1 MLRWGM
7 VDEKV
12 GIHWRGESI
21 VYEFRLCFLSSRI
34 WECFFCVK
42 DLRDNRPE
50 KLQGTRGKLSVRKKA
65 EAASEALVR
74 GATGVNSSL
83 YGDSTRDLRDF
94 TACHVNLRRGNLE
107 GKRERKPCT
116 SIAISHDVSPSVF
129 VRREP
134 TNRGRRGTGA
144 DSSGRSIPDHLP
156 REQRCFHRDYFR
168 VSTGLKHLRSLFAT
182 TANISTSCLN
192 LSPSNERFLFQN
204 CNIFSVFKYI

>member
-7 VDEKV
+7 VDKKFEK
-12 GIHWRGESI
+12 HWRGESI
-21 VYEFRLCFLSSRI
+21 VYEFRLCFLSSAYLGMVLR
-34 WECFFCVK
+34 FCVK
-42 DLRDNRPE
+42 DLRNNRSE

-107 GKRERKPCT
+107 ANQPR
-116 SIAISHDVSPSVF
+116 H
-129 VRREP
+129 
-134 TNRGRRGTGA
+134 RGTGA
-144 DSSGRSIPDHLP
+144 DSSRRSIPPDHLP

-168 VSTGLKHLRSLFAT
+168 VSTGLKYLRSLLV
-182 TANISTSCLN
+182 NRNHRQYLG
-192 LSPSNERFLFQN
+192 
-204 CNIFSVFKYI
+204 